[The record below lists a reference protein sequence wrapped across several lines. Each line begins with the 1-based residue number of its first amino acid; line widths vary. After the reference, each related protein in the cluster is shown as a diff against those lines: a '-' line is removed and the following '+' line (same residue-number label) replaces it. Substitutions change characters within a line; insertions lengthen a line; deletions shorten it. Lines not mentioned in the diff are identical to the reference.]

1 MKKYLVAMFLLIT
14 LAGALSLRADNDTLP
29 HGEAIVL
36 VLATQAALIKKAD
49 ADKDTWWHDTKVR
62 SFRIQRHFAPGI
74 IDSTHLFTVIYAID
88 KKAVQCW
95 WVDTRHKTVKAMG
108 CP

>member
-1 MKKYLVAMFLLIT
+1 MKKYIVPMFLLIT
-14 LAGALSLRADNDTLP
+14 LAGAPSSRADNDTLP
-29 HGEAIVL
+29 HGEAIIL
-36 VLATQAALIKKAD
+36 VLTTQAALIKKAD
-49 ADKDTWWHDTKVR
+49 ADKDGWWHDTKVR
-62 SFRIQRHFAPGI
+62 GFRVLRPFGPGT

-95 WVDTRHKTVKAMG
+95 WVDTRHKTVKAME